1 MVKKVSPK
9 LVVFFD
15 ELEEEDMIDD
25 ILDEEMTT
33 LEEYMRQIEDVYTAE
48 EEVFSDE
55 IEQGEIWF
63 TVIPEKIPEE
73 EVD

>member
-9 LVVFFD
+9 VVVFFD
-15 ELEEEDMIDD
+15 ESEEENMIDG
-25 ILDEEMTT
+25 ILDKEMTT